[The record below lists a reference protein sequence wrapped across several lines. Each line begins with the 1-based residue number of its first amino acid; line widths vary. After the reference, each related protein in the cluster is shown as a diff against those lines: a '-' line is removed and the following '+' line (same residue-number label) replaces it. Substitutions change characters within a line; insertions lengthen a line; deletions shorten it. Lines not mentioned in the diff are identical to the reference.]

1 MSREKTDFLAPYRD
15 GEDSSDDNLL
25 KEPPCGQ
32 KTTSQRISA
41 PEQPETSSNQRSDLA
56 DTFNLFK
63 TYLDNKLE
71 SLKEELSTG
80 NDIENLTKA
89 IKKEVSV
96 KFRSEGNKIQYQFNA
111 DLLNDL
117 NKLQKRVSDASSLG
131 IIAGLITKITKR
143 NKLIRIA
150 DKSPAGWSTVREY
163 ESDELASDSEDE
175 KRLRQAENR
184 AMRAIKDKRR
194 FQPYKKPSAPTST
207 ATDGNAASSRT
218 FRPFKRKE
226 ASPYD
231 VCFKCGK
238 IGHWKSTCPE
248 LSKSG
253 HSGTN
258 TATQ

>member
-32 KTTSQRISA
+32 KTTSQRIFA

-63 TYLDNKLE
+63 TCLDNKLE
-71 SLKEELSTG
+71 FLKEELSTG

-117 NKLQKRVSDASSLG
+117 NSKNVSQMLH
-131 IIAGLITKITKR
+131 
-143 NKLIRIA
+143 
-150 DKSPAGWSTVREY
+150 P
-163 ESDELASDSEDE
+163 
-175 KRLRQAENR
+175 
-184 AMRAIKDKRR
+184 
-194 FQPYKKPSAPTST
+194 
-207 ATDGNAASSRT
+207 
-218 FRPFKRKE
+218 
-226 ASPYD
+226 
-231 VCFKCGK
+231 
-238 IGHWKSTCPE
+238 
-248 LSKSG
+248 
-253 HSGTN
+253 
-258 TATQ
+258 